1 MSTLNAEWS
10 RKLAQQ
16 FAKGFDTEPPSLR
29 TIGREAEFPVVDD
42 EGNAGDV
49 QALLQAVA
57 KMLPSLQQKFE
68 GELLVELKGPR
79 FILAA
84 EVGVGTV
91 ELITGP
97 QEDLIELE
105 KAHLEGLHWLLEAAA
120 TLDQKILGLG
130 IQPVSQASPQ
140 IMCPKDRY
148 GVLLEALG
156 PGWLWFTL
164 TASDQVHI
172 DTGINELSDV
182 TNITSLLT
190 ALTVG
195 LCGNSTVFHGQ
206 ASNVYSAREH
216 LMGQL
221 LPGEYRHGLPAGPIS
236 SLNELMGQLM
246 NQRHLMVRQ
255 NGLPKVAE
263 GTFLEHLDGLDGP
276 DSSRAFSDFLYHEHY
291 IWNSSRPRSAQGTIE
306 LRSAC
311 QQPAETHM
319 TAAAFG
325 LALVE
330 SHRELSQVISD
341 AWGSDAW
348 FIARQW
354 HHKSITEGLNASEP
368 YPGLTLQILEIC
380 QRGLQ
385 RRHRDESRYLQPL
398 FDRLAKKQNPAQL
411 SRQIFTEQ
419 GLKGLINHAWIQNSS
434 PQK

>member
-68 GELLVELKGPR
+68 GALLVELKGPR

-156 PGWLWFTL
+156 
-164 TASDQVHI
+164 S
-172 DTGINELSDV
+172 
-182 TNITSLLT
+182 
-190 ALTVG
+190 
-195 LCGNSTVFHGQ
+195 
-206 ASNVYSAREH
+206 YS
-216 LMGQL
+216 
-221 LPGEYRHGLPAGPIS
+221 
-236 SLNELMGQLM
+236 
-246 NQRHLMVRQ
+246 
-255 NGLPKVAE
+255 
-263 GTFLEHLDGLDGP
+263 
-276 DSSRAFSDFLYHEHY
+276 
-291 IWNSSRPRSAQGTIE
+291 
-306 LRSAC
+306 
-311 QQPAETHM
+311 
-319 TAAAFG
+319 
-325 LALVE
+325 E
-330 SHRELSQVISD
+330 SE
-341 AWGSDAW
+341 
-348 FIARQW
+348 
-354 HHKSITEGLNASEP
+354 SE
-368 YPGLTLQILEIC
+368 C
-380 QRGLQ
+380 
-385 RRHRDESRYLQPL
+385 
-398 FDRLAKKQNPAQL
+398 
-411 SRQIFTEQ
+411 
-419 GLKGLINHAWIQNSS
+419 
-434 PQK
+434 